1 MRAPP
6 LAITAEDGRV
16 LTFDAVET
24 VSYTPS
30 VRVSSHPLETGA
42 TVSDHAIREPM
53 TLSASALMT
62 ASPLA
67 GLMAASGLPSGGKGR
82 LDAAVAFLRS
92 IETRPITVTTARGVF
107 YPCLLTRWRHSDT
120 KRQAL
125 KFDLS
130 FQAVAFATSEEVVID
145 VPDPAPTE
153 AASATAPTDA
163 GEQATTDT
171 GDGTATATAEEEGDQ
186 SALAAIY
193 DAVEGE

>member
-16 LTFDAVET
+16 LAFDAVET
-24 VSYTPS
+24 ITYSPS
-30 VRVSSHPLETGA
+30 VRVTSHPIETGA

-53 TLSASALMT
+53 PLLASALMT

-67 GLMAASGLPSGGKGR
+67 GMLPLAGIASGGKAR
-82 LDAAVAFLRS
+82 LDATVAFLRS
-92 IETRPITVTTARGVF
+92 IETRPITITTARGVF
-107 YPCLLTRWRHSDT
+107 YPCFLTRWRHSDT

-125 KFDLS
+125 KFDLA
-130 FQAVAFATSEEVVID
+130 FQVVAFATSEEVTID

-153 AASATAPTDA
+153 AASATASTDA
-163 GEQATTDT
+163 GEQATVDT
-171 GDGTATATAEEEGDQ
+171 GDGSGTATAEEEGDQ

>member
-16 LTFDAVET
+16 LTFDAIET

-67 GLMAASGLPSGGKGR
+67 GLMAASGLPPGGC
-82 LDAAVAFLRS
+82 S
-92 IETRPITVTTARGVF
+92 T
-107 YPCLLTRWRHSDT
+107 
-120 KRQAL
+120 
-125 KFDLS
+125 
-130 FQAVAFATSEEVVID
+130 
-145 VPDPAPTE
+145 PAC
-153 AASATAPTDA
+153 
-163 GEQATTDT
+163 
-171 GDGTATATAEEEGDQ
+171 
-186 SALAAIY
+186 
-193 DAVEGE
+193 